1 MDNEI
6 KTKIIK
12 TIAYFDIFRFPLR
25 SDEIRRFCTL
35 PVTAELLSEVLASME
50 AEASIWQQ
58 DGYYTLLPRPDW
70 VRERNEKYV
79 YSCRKMEVAGRSAA
93 IIAAFPFVEGVAI
106 SGSLSK
112 YAADENADIDFFII
126 AKANRLWICRS
137 FLHAF
142 KKLTYFFGK
151 QHDFCMNYFLDEN
164 ELELKDKNIFTATEL
179 TTILPV
185 YGPKAFLRFVSANQ
199 WINRVLPNSSEFPLI
214 FPQPAKKHLIKSVLE
229 LGFAGKWGTFINR
242 QLMLLTVRW
251 WRQKF
256 RRQGFPMQYFDLDL
270 RSTLG
275 ESKYHPDD
283 YQRRILNAHKERV
296 EAFESVL

>member
-6 KTKIIK
+6 KTEIIK
-12 TIAYFDIFRFPLR
+12 TIAYFDIFWFPLR
-25 SDEIRRFCTL
+25 SDEIRRFCAL
-35 PVTAELLSEVLASME
+35 PVAAEQLSEALAIME
-50 AEASIWQQ
+50 ADSLVWQME
-58 DGYYTLLPRPDW
+58 GYYALLPCPDW
-70 VRERNEKYV
+70 VRERKEKYA
-79 YSCRKMEVAGRSAA
+79 YSCKKMEVAARSTA

-164 ELELKDKNIFTATEL
+164 ELELKDKNVFTATEL

-185 YGPKAFLRFVSANQ
+185 YGAKAFFRFVSANQ
-199 WINRVLPNSSEFPLI
+199 WITRFLPNSPEFQMT
-214 FPQPAKKHLIKSVLE
+214 FPEPTKKQLIKTLLE

-242 QLMLLTVRW
+242 QLMGLTVRW
-251 WRQKF
+251 WRHKF
-256 RRQGFPMQYFDLDL
+256 KLQGFPMEYFDLDL

-283 YQRRILNAHKERV
+283 YQRRILNAHKERL